1 MNTNTDSV
9 AISIEHSKN
18 IPGEITGV
26 SISYGI
32 DMIPYA
38 LVTVDVS
45 PDGLKEIC
53 NPKIRQEAWINVKT
67 TEGCLRFEGLIDGLS
82 FSQSPGAISP
92 SIVIKSKFQLL
103 YEFYP
108 RLPGF
113 HPSAIH
119 AFKRT
124 EVLTHDL
131 NSILNFWS
139 GVDASRDFGSGETGA
154 FNFNSKT
161 EDKNIIEYIVEL
173 MSMMVSASTD
183 IEAFSSNYLDT
194 EARILKVLPKII
206 KGQKE
211 DILAILKNIDT
222 SAIKKLGLKA
232 SGASASSFV
241 QQQLAN
247 SQSSLMDFL
256 VTALRDIGC
265 SMIIGREKLIIVPET
280 GYLKVEHKSPEYQKK
295 SKLTNVLYPS
305 QYDNVTF
312 NDNGYKDIKGVLLV
326 YNAIERNPELAY
338 TDVGSYLDEE
348 TPAKGGLMTFQLP
361 QMLGMGFS
369 DLVPISQN
377 GIHDNKQRPGS
388 MTAGNRV
395 GPKEEDDA
403 YASARKKRQ
412 TSVNDVRAVMDD
424 IAQMK
429 YLQAKY
435 QDRTGSIS
443 ALLNFN
449 WVPGTVGTVYTR
461 FPETFIDFFV
471 TGVTHRIE
479 KSPGASCTARTSIQF
494 NCGRIN
500 QEDSG
505 LKEIKLYGYNEGTMK
520 AVQASFM
527 ADITKIE

>member
-9 AISIEHSKN
+9 DISIEHSKN
-18 IPGEITGV
+18 IPGKITGV

-45 PDGLKEIC
+45 SDGLKDIC
-53 NPKIRQEAWINVKT
+53 NPKIREEAWINVKT
-67 TEGCLRFEGLIDGLS
+67 AEGCLRFEGLIDGLS

-113 HPSAIH
+113 HPSAINT
-119 AFKRT
+119 FKRS
-124 EVLTHDL
+124 EVLSFEL
-131 NSILNFWS
+131 
-139 GVDASRDFGSGETGA
+139 ASKDTYFSMTSLVTSDIA
-154 FNFNSKT
+154 KSLPTK
-161 EDKNIIEYIVEL
+161 DQNIIEYIVAL
-173 MSMMVSASTD
+173 MSLMVEASTN
-183 IEAFSSNYLDT
+183 IKAFSTATFEN
-194 EARILKVLPKII
+194 EARIIDIVQRISDAQKV
-206 KGQKE
+206 QV
-211 DILAILKNIDT
+211 LAVLKNIDT

-232 SGASASSFV
+232 SGASASTFV
-241 QQQLAN
+241 QQQLDG
-247 SQSSLMDFL
+247 SHSSLMDFL
-256 VTALRDIGC
+256 VTALKDIGC

-280 GYLKVEHKSPEYQKK
+280 GYLKVEHKSPKYQQK
-295 SKLTNVLYPS
+295 STSTNVIYPS

-326 YNAIERNPELAY
+326 YNAIERSPGMIY
-338 TDVGSYLDEE
+338 TDVGSYLDKE
-348 TPAKGGLMTFQLP
+348 TSVKGGLMTFQLP

-369 DLVPISQN
+369 DLVPISQKD
-377 GIHDNKQRPGS
+377 IHDKKETPGR
-388 MTAGNRV
+388 MTVPLPVSYDEEVRAYEDAKK
-395 GPKEEDDA
+395 KEQ
-403 YASARKKRQ
+403 S
-412 TSVNDVRAVMDD
+412 SVNEVRKTMDD

-443 ALLNFN
+443 SLLNFN

-479 KSPGASCTARTSIQF
+479 KSPGASGTARTSIQF

-500 QEDSG
+500 QKNSG
-505 LKEIKLYGYNEGTMK
+505 IDKIKLYDYNETTMK
-520 AVQASFM
+520 EAQSAFM
-527 ADITKIE
+527 ADITKII